1 MNAKRS
7 EKAYI
12 EACKFLPGGVNSP
25 VRSFRHLKATP
36 VFIKKAKGPYLFDI
50 DENRYIDYCLS
61 WGVAV
66 LGHAHEKVVKA
77 SIKAVENGSSFGTAT
92 VYETQLASLI
102 TSVIPSIELIRF
114 VNSGTEAVMSAIRLA
129 RAYTNRKIIIKF
141 DGCYHGHSDSL
152 LVKAGSGLTQLP
164 DKSSEGVIAES
175 IQYTISLPYN
185 NIQALIDYFRENG
198 YQVAAI
204 ILELV
209 PGNMGVIKPELK
221 FLETIQ
227 DLSNKYKCLIIADEV
242 ITGFRF
248 KEITAQQHF
257 GIIPHLTI
265 LGKIIGGGFPIGA
278 FGGKRE
284 IMELLSPIGPV
295 YQAGTL
301 SGNPVAMNAGLVTIE
316 ELLKPLNRRKLFDL
330 ANDFFSELQKA
341 LRTFRVQIQHAGS
354 MFSLFLTD
362 KPLTCF
368 DHVTEL
374 SDTSFAQFYL
384 HLLKKNIYLSPS
396 KAEANFIS
404 LAHDEKTLDKT
415 IEKIISVIKKNT

>member
-1 MNAKRS
+1 MNTKKS

-12 EACKFLPGGVNSP
+12 EACKYLPGGVNSP
-25 VRSFRHLKATP
+25 VRSFRHLQTSP

-50 DENRYIDYCLS
+50 DDNRYIDYCLS

-77 SIKAVENGSSFGTAT
+77 AVKAVENGSSFGAAT

-102 TSVIPSIELIRF
+102 TRLIPSIELIRF

-129 RAYTNRKIIIKF
+129 RAYTNRKIIVKF

-152 LVKAGSGLTQLP
+152 LVKAGSGLSQLA
-164 DKSSEGVIAES
+164 DKSSDGVIAES
-175 IQYTISLPYN
+175 IQYTVSLPFN
-185 NIQALIDYFRENG
+185 NIEALIDYFRQKG
-198 YQVAAI
+198 DQVAAI

-209 PGNMGVIKPELK
+209 PGNMGVIKPDLN

-227 DLSNKYKCLIIADEV
+227 ELSNKYRCLIIADEV

-257 GIIPHLTI
+257 GLIPHLTI
-265 LGKIIGGGFPIGA
+265 LGKIIGGGFPVGA

-284 IMELLSPIGPV
+284 IMELLSPLGPV

-316 ELLKPLNRRKLFDL
+316 ELLKPSNKRKLFDL
-330 ANDFFSELQKA
+330 ASDFFSELQKA
-341 LRTFRVQIQHAGS
+341 LKPFNVQIEYVGS
-354 MFSLFLTD
+354 MFSIFLTD
-362 KPLTCF
+362 KPVTCF
-368 DHVTEL
+368 NHVNEL
-374 SDTSFAQFYL
+374 SDKNFAQFYL

-404 LAHDEKTLDKT
+404 LAHDEKMLDKT
-415 IEKIISVIKKNT
+415 IEKIISVIKKNI